1 MRPVLRVHIVPVGFQ
16 VKRITE
22 PIIRERADKVYL
34 VTHFSKDKATPYL
47 EKVLKILQKEKTDLQ
62 ILTRRTNIWDF
73 FECLKIYREIIKEE
87 EEQQQSSGEKER
99 DGHGTHIYINV
110 SSGSRVTTIAG
121 MIACMIW
128 KGTPYY
134 AHIDYENSK
143 KDPADDLPEEK
154 VDAIDE
160 LPVYSLN
167 KPRPESLTLLQ
178 ILSDASGGKM
188 KKSKLIEK
196 LEEANL
202 IDKNLSSAAKHS
214 RLKALLHPISIGGGM
229 DNPLVEVEYGGRQ
242 SNVKLTSQGESTLK
256 IFGGE

>member
-1 MRPVLRVHIVPVGFQ
+1 MRPVLRIHIVPVGFQ

-22 PIIRERADKVYL
+22 PLIRERADKVYL
-34 VTHFSKDKATPYL
+34 VTHFSNDKATPYL
-47 EKVLKILQKEKTDLQ
+47 EKVLKILHKEKTYLQ

-73 FECLKIYREIIKEE
+73 FECLKTYRQIIRE
-87 EEQQQSSGEKER
+87 EEQQSSGQKER

-110 SSGSRVTTIAG
+110 SSGSRVTAIAG

-143 KDPADDLPEEK
+143 KDPADGLPDEK

-167 KPRPESLTLLQ
+167 KPKSESLTLLQ
-178 ILSDASGGKM
+178 ILSEAGSGGKM
-188 KKSKLIEK
+188 KKSKLIER

-202 IDKNLSSAAKHS
+202 VDKNLSSAAKHS
-214 RLKALLHPISIGGGM
+214 RLKALLHPITIGGGI

-242 SNVKLTSQGESTLK
+242 SNVKITSQGESTLK
-256 IFGGE
+256 IFGE